1 MDDINFKD
9 IRVLPSSLD
18 IKSNVGKSHI
28 EILAQLQSGSTVKGL
43 VVETNIKGEVIFD
56 TAYGKFSAPNKH
68 DLVSGDSV
76 SLKLSNVRGEASGNI
91 LSINNKKIDSDEL
104 LKLEPVRLTQT
115 LQNKISDTQL
125 VNESHVT
132 IKNVGNMPKVI
143 SGLVSYLN
151 LTGMDKSSSLFKV
164 ISHAAG
170 QNNPKLPIAANVV
183 FSNQPSTAAFTFNGI
198 VSGNGKEGE
207 QLIRTAFG
215 IIATQGTKM
224 PVGQKLVLEMTSLN
238 NQPLD
243 KDVTKAVADFVFK
256 VSNFDSSVKKFAA
269 LFANNP
275 VTPEKTTESQNL
287 QSIPTKVIS
296 LMSNTQSSGQK
307 TETVELPLVA
317 DQKNN
322 NQISSDNK
330 ETKLFQAPNTF
341 NTNQLFENSSKL
353 LAPFAKLEKPSVDN
367 SKTKLSEETE
377 HDSAAIDRSL
387 TGSLAKLKRTSMGQ
401 QSYTARSL
409 NSIISLF
416 ADNDEIKKLA
426 TEYQNIKELL
436 TPFVQDENDNF
447 KWHSVFIPFH
457 NGQRVMEQ
465 EVKIDRSR
473 EHYLRFI
480 FNVDFEENSM
490 QIDGLIHFEN
500 NNNTPKT
507 FDMTLRSKNK
517 LDPGLSKRIADIY
530 GLNQS
535 MTGVRGALLIEG
547 FDRFV
552 EA

>member
-43 VVETNIKGEVIFD
+43 VVETNIKGEAIFD
-56 TAYGKFSAPNKH
+56 TAYGKFSATNNH
-68 DLVSGDSV
+68 NLVSGDSV
-76 SLKLSNVRGEASGNI
+76 SFKLSNVLGEASASI

-104 LKLEPVRLTQT
+104 LKLEPVSLAQT
-115 LQNKISDTQL
+115 SKNKTSDTQPQP
-125 VNESHVT
+125 VESHVT
-132 IKNVGNMPKVI
+132 IKNVGNTPKVI
-143 SGLVSYLN
+143 SGLISYLN

-164 ISHAAG
+164 ISHVAS
-170 QNNPKLPIAANVV
+170 QNNPKLPVVVNVV
-183 FSNQPSTAAFTFNGI
+183 FSNKASTAAFTFSGV

-215 IIATQGTKM
+215 IIATEGTKM
-224 PVGQKLVLEMTSLN
+224 PVGQKLVLEMTSLD
-238 NQPLD
+238 NQPIG
-243 KDVTKAVADFVFK
+243 KDFNKTVADFVFK
-256 VSNFDSSVKKFAA
+256 VSNFDSSVKKFAT
-269 LFANNP
+269 LFTN
-275 VTPEKTTESQNL
+275 TPLDSGKTTESQNL
-287 QSIPTKVIS
+287 PS
-296 LMSNTQSSGQK
+296 QSSGQK
-307 TETVELPLVA
+307 TWAVELPVLPE
-317 DQKNN
+317 QKNSN
-322 NQISSDNK
+322 TISSDNK
-330 ETKLFQAPNTF
+330 GTRLFQAPDIF

-353 LAPFAKLEKPSVDN
+353 LAPFAKLEKRIVDN
-367 SKTKLSEETE
+367 PKDKLSEESE
-377 HDSAAIDRSL
+377 RDSSVVDRSL
-387 TGSLAKLKRTSMGQ
+387 TGSLAKLNQHSLGQ
-401 QSYTARSL
+401 NAAAKSL

-416 ADNDEIKKLA
+416 ADNDEVKKLA

-457 NGQRVMEQ
+457 NGQKVTEQ

-480 FNVDFEENSM
+480 FNVDFDENSM

-500 NNNTPKT
+500 NNKTPKT

-517 LDPGLSKRIADIY
+517 LDPDLRKRIADIY
-530 GLNQS
+530 SLNQN
-535 MTGVRGALLIEG
+535 MTGVRGDLLIEG

>member
-28 EILAQLQSGSTVKGL
+28 EILGQLQSGSTVKGL

-183 FSNQPSTAAFTFNGI
+183 FSNQASTAAFTFNGI

-215 IIATQGTKM
+215 IIAAQGTKM

-275 VTPEKTTESQNL
+275 VTPEKTTEGQNL
-287 QSIPTKVIS
+287 QSIPTKAIS

-330 ETKLFQAPNTF
+330 ETKLLQTPNTF

-353 LAPFAKLEKPSVDN
+353 LAPFVKLEKRTVDN
-367 SKTKLSEETE
+367 SKTKLSEEAE
-377 HDSAAIDRSL
+377 HDAAAIDRSL
-387 TGSLAKLKRTSMGQ
+387 TGSLAKLKQPSMGQ
-401 QSYTARSL
+401 HSSTARSL

-457 NGQRVMEQ
+457 NGQRVIEQ

-500 NNNTPKT
+500 NNKTPKT

-517 LDPGLSKRIADIY
+517 LDPGLSRRIADIY